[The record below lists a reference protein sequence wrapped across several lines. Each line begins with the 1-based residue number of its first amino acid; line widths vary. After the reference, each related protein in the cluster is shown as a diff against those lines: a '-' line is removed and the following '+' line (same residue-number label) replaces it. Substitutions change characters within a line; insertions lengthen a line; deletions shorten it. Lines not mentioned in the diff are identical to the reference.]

1 MGESGRLMEAG
12 LIGLTQRVGVVT
24 RRSVLL
30 PSLNKT
36 IGKVA
41 DHVYLGRNRFTID
54 DQCEN

>member
-1 MGESGRLMEAG
+1 MEAG